1 MLFYTNF
8 DIGVLQLCQRIPHF
22 GGNRLLLLTKNA
34 IMKRCQKSGQGQPS
48 FGKNPKEQQLFFG
61 MPSLTWSIFQVI
73 FGISISH
80 HKWKLW
86 GLSIRA
92 SHVDS
97 SHKRTRALAY
107 AHIHRK
113 PHGRE
118 VAKNGLFTV
127 TADRK
132 GTVSGIDLDT
142 ILKTSYQ
149 VISFTLVRVKDKRKS
164 LLYHCCFGCSWGFE
178 DLHCQIVFNTFLGF

>member
-1 MLFYTNF
+1 MSFSCVKESLILEEIDSFYWPKM
-8 DIGVLQLCQRIPHF
+8 QLWKGAKQ
-22 GGNRLLLLTKNA
+22 
-34 IMKRCQKSGQGQPS
+34 SGQGQPS
-48 FGKNPKEQQLFFG
+48 FGQNPKEQQLFFG

>member
-1 MLFYTNF
+1 M
-8 DIGVLQLCQRIPHF
+8 
-22 GGNRLLLLTKNA
+22 
-34 IMKRCQKSGQGQPS
+34 
-48 FGKNPKEQQLFFG
+48 PKIWAG
-61 MPSLTWSIFQVI
+61 PPSLIWTKSKRTAAFFSGCLPNTWLIFQVI
-73 FGISISH
+73 FGTSISH
-80 HKWKLW
+80 QKWKLW

-92 SHVDS
+92 GHVDS

-107 AHIHRK
+107 VHIHRK